1 VSENDPLAGFRL
13 DGKVA
18 LVTGGNG
25 GLGQAIA
32 RGLRAV
38 GAEVMVTGR
47 DAAKN
52 REAADD
58 HGAGN
63 VLALDVRDEASVEA
77 AFAAVSERHG
87 RLDVLVNNAGVG
99 GSYSVL
105 EMTLEEWRLLVDTS
119 LTGSFLCAKHGA
131 RAMIAAGNGGAII
144 NLGSMYSVFGPPRAA
159 GYASAKAGILGL
171 SRALAVELAPHGIR
185 SNAILPG
192 WIETAMTARPLGG
205 EIGYEVHRKTPAGR
219 FGRPSDLVG
228 AAIYLASDA
237 SSFVTGIELPVDG
250 GYRVCERPRGVLL
263 DNPAPQPIAAAKDI

>member
-1 VSENDPLAGFRL
+1 MSADALASFRL

-25 GLGQAIA
+25 GLGQAMA
-32 RGLRAV
+32 RGFRAV
-38 GAEVMVTGR
+38 GAEVVVTGR

-58 HGAGN
+58 HGDDN
-63 VLALDVRDEASVEA
+63 VLVADVRDEQSVA
-77 AFAAVSERHG
+77 AAIAAVMARHG

-105 EMTLEEWRLLVDTS
+105 DMTLEEWRLLVDTS
-119 LTGSFLCAKHGA
+119 LTGAFLCAKHGA
-131 RAMIAAGNGGAII
+131 RAMIAAGHGGAII

-192 WIETAMTARPLGG
+192 WIETEMTARPLGG
-205 EIGYEVHRKTPAGR
+205 EIGYEVHRRTPAGR
-219 FGRPSDLVG
+219 FGRPGDLVG
-228 AAIYLASDA
+228 AAIFLASDA
-237 SSFVTGIELPVDG
+237 SAFVTGVELPVDG
-250 GYRVCERPRGVLL
+250 GYHVCERPRGVLL
-263 DNPAPQPIAAAKDI
+263 DNPAPEGFAAAREN

>member
-1 VSENDPLAGFRL
+1 VSADPLASFRL
-13 DGKVA
+13 DGRVA

-25 GLGQAIA
+25 GLGEAIA
-32 RGLRAV
+32 AGFRAV
-38 GAEVMVTGR
+38 GAEVVVTGR

-52 REAADD
+52 RAAEAA

-63 VLALDVRDEASVEA
+63 VLAMDVREEASVEA
-77 AFAAVSERHG
+77 AVAAVVERHG

-131 RAMIAAGNGGAII
+131 AAMVAAGNGGAII
-144 NLGSMYSVFGPPRAA
+144 NLGSMYSVFGPPRAV

-219 FGRPSDLVG
+219 FGTPGDLVG

-237 SSFVTGIELPVDG
+237 SAFVTGIELPVDG
-250 GYRVCERPRGVLL
+250 GYRVSERPRGVLL
-263 DNPAPQPIAAAKDI
+263 DNPAPQAFTSAKDA